1 MKRIEDERIINEKR
15 RINSNAFGLCLIAL
29 WGIIIFRQFLL
40 KQDAKEYIDI
50 FLLTMS
56 ISVFVTFNNVFKGFY
71 LTYRDKKAKS
81 KVSLIS
87 ALVGTFVFMLVQIFI
102 MDYSYSSLEDVL
114 ELSITGIAFF
124 GTYMGIQYLLFKIS
138 EKKADKEID

>member
-29 WGIIIFRQFLL
+29 WGIIIFRQFVL